1 MAHLFRDVSS
11 LGQSKRGITAPTT
24 TTATA
29 LPAKPLSIPTKSI
42 STMGTDLSSPLGQL
56 SAQLSNSDLRLTTHE
71 IYVAACCISTG
82 NALTFTPSSADSSTQ
97 HANSPNDS
105 PALQRSLTSTA
116 ASKMKK
122 ASGLKSPGSGSKK
135 SPGSAGSGV
144 GSGLGKPRWAMMV
157 GFLLLSSPAPMA
169 SIVLE
174 NLSREQYVYLAKLAE
189 QVERYEE
196 MVSFM
201 EKLVVD
207 SIAAGTELTVEEHNL
222 LSVAYKNVIGS
233 LHAAWRIISSIEQK
247 EECRRNE
254 DHVALVK
261 QYRSKV
267 ETELS
272 AIYVGILEL
281 LRSHLVPSA
290 TTGESKVFYLKM
302 KDDYHR
308 YLARFKSGDERK
320 TAA

>member
-1 MAHLFRDVSS
+1 
-11 LGQSKRGITAPTT
+11 
-24 TTATA
+24 
-29 LPAKPLSIPTKSI
+29 
-42 STMGTDLSSPLGQL
+42 MGTDLPSPLGQL
-56 SAQLSNSDLRLTTHE
+56 SAQLNNSDLRLSAHE

-82 NALTFTPSSADSSTQ
+82 KALTFTPSSADSSTQ

-105 PALQRSLTSTA
+105 PALQRLLTSTA

-122 ASGLKSPGSGSKK
+122 ALGLKSPGSGSKK
-135 SPGSAGSGV
+135 SPESAGSGV
-144 GSGLGKPRWAMMV
+144 GSESEELYS

-169 SIVLE
+169 SVVPE

-201 EKLVVD
+201 KKLVVD
-207 SIAAGTELTVEEHNL
+207 SITAGTELTVEEHNL

-233 LHAAWRIISSIEQK
+233 FRAAWRIISSIEQK
-247 EECRRNE
+247 EEGRHNE
-254 DHVALVK
+254 EHVALIK
-261 QYRSKV
+261 QYKSKV

-272 AIYVGILEL
+272 AIYAGILEL

-302 KDDYHR
+302 NDDYHR
-308 YLARFKSGDERK
+308 YLARFKNGDERK
-320 TAA
+320 TTA

>member
-144 GSGLGKPRWAMMV
+144 GSESEELCS